1 MKQFLLMACL
11 IINASMTFAQP
22 GNPQQGKTPEQREA
36 RREKME
42 ARREKMESMKIAH
55 ITQKLKLDPK
65 TAEVFWPVYHQYENE
80 MRGIMQEARGMKQD
94 GQLNAEQQL
103 IEEQKALDIKKKY
116 TAQFNKVLRPEQ
128 VTKLFQA
135 EKEFRQM
142 LINRAREGQ
151 ADNGRGSCPQGNF
164 PRR

>member
-1 MKQFLLMACL
+1 MKQFFLIACL
-11 IINASMTFAQP
+11 TINSLMIFAQM
-22 GNPQQGKTPEQREA
+22 GKPQQGKSMEQR
-36 RREKME
+36 E

-55 ITQKLKLDPK
+55 ITQKLNLDPK

-80 MRGIMQEARGMKQD
+80 MRGVMQEARGMKQD

-103 IEEQKALDIKKKY
+103 MEEQKALDIKKKY
-116 TAQFNKVLRPEQ
+116 TTQFNKILRPEQ
-128 VTKLFQA
+128 VTNLFQA

-142 LINRAREGQ
+142 LMKRAREGQ
-151 ADNGRGSCPQGNF
+151 QEQGLGNRPQRNL

>member
-1 MKQFLLMACL
+1 MKQFILMACL
-11 IINASMTFAQP
+11 MINASMMFAQP
-22 GNPQQGKTPEQREA
+22 GKTQQSRTPEQR
-36 RREKME
+36 E

-55 ITQKLKLDPK
+55 LTQKLNLDPK

-80 MRGIMQEARGMKQD
+80 MRGIMQEVRGMKQD

-103 IEEQKALDIKKKY
+103 LEEQKALDIKKKY

-128 VTKLFQA
+128 VTNLFQA

-142 LINRAREGQ
+142 LMRRAREGQ
-151 ADNGRGSCPQGNF
+151 VENGRGGRPQGNF

>member
-42 ARREKMESMKIAH
+42 SMKIAH
-55 ITQKLKLDPK
+55 ITQKLNLDPK

-80 MRGIMQEARGMKQD
+80 MRGVMQEARGMKQD

-103 IEEQKALDIKKKY
+103 MEEQKALDIKKKY
-116 TAQFNKVLRPEQ
+116 TTQFNKILRPEQ
-128 VTKLFQA
+128 VTNLFQA

-142 LINRAREGQ
+142 LMKRAREGQ
-151 ADNGRGSCPQGNF
+151 QEQGLGNRPQRNL

>member
-1 MKQFLLMACL
+1 MKQFLLIACL
-11 IINASMTFAQP
+11 TMNALMVLAQ
-22 GNPQQGKTPEQREA
+22 GGKPQQAKSPEQR
-36 RREKME
+36 E

-55 ITQKLKLDPK
+55 ITQKLNLDPK

-80 MRGIMQEARGMKQD
+80 MRGVMQEARGMKQD

-103 IEEQKALDIKKKY
+103 MEEQKALDIKKKY
-116 TAQFNKVLRPEQ
+116 TTQFNKILRPEQ
-128 VTKLFQA
+128 VTNLFQA

-142 LINRAREGQ
+142 LMKRAREGQ
-151 ADNGRGSCPQGNF
+151 QEQGLGNRPQRNL